1 MRCFLWVFVFWVPDV
16 RLAHAACLVRGAVQA
31 VGRGVVEACKRVV
44 KKDIREISKGE
55 TGSLGTVTVLQ
66 ALGVHI
72 PHGQSSTVR
81 ANQNWRELQKF
92 NTKKSFADLVNDPN
106 LGRNQSR

>member
-1 MRCFLWVFVFWVPDV
+1 MRGSG
-16 RLAHAACLVRGAVQA
+16 LAKC
-31 VGRGVVEACKRVV
+31 VGRVACSVGRAFGNVGLSAAQGMAQNDAAKVI
-44 KKDIREISKGE
+44 KGGE

-106 LGRNQSR
+106 LGRN